1 MTVSYFRLRLS
12 KDSVGLGN
20 VYSQGSIKI
29 ISILRVM
36 VRGSIKNSYVPAQY
50 LKLSQG
56 KDKSGSMSCVI
67 VVHPLPTC

>member
-12 KDSVGLGN
+12 KDSVGLGS

-36 VRGSIKNSYVPAQY
+36 VRGSTKNSYVPAQA

-56 KDKSGSMSCVI
+56 KDRSGSMS
-67 VVHPLPTC
+67 